1 MIKNPIYIK
10 DKNEEYENNFTM
22 FFNDMKKNLK
32 KLNEYTN
39 DQNRKVVERDLSSI
53 NNNIVKS
60 NVFLNELRNSVK
72 YISENNKGLD
82 EQIIDARENNIRYKI
97 KLKNLKQSENASIQM
112 KEDKENIYKIMF
124 LYGTLMLLGT
134 ISLLLEFYKIGQYS
148 SNDLSTTKYYI
159 ILFLIVG
166 FFLIFYLVK
175 IYRTYL
181 YNDFKPR

>member
-1 MIKNPIYIK
+1 
-10 DKNEEYENNFTM
+10 
-22 FFNDMKKNLK
+22 
-32 KLNEYTN
+32 
-39 DQNRKVVERDLSSI
+39 
-53 NNNIVKS
+53 
-60 NVFLNELRNSVK
+60 
-72 YISENNKGLD
+72 
-82 EQIIDARENNIRYKI
+82 
-97 KLKNLKQSENASIQM
+97 

-148 SNDLSTTKYYI
+148 SNDLSTSRYYI